1 MIVIYSIVMSVFV
14 ILYFCTLPYKKKLRK
29 KLKQKEYPLKN
40 FYGLAMFIT
49 DRFPKKIFKK
59 NDFINKAVRELKV
72 KEDTKREKYLYIV
85 NKVSICII
93 GVLITIML
101 GLGIEVSKIQK
112 SGYKIE
118 ELKRDAN
125 NNITYDIYAENEE
138 GKQEEI
144 SVEVPKKK
152 LKEEEVIEKIQSYQQ
167 QLVDKVL
174 DKNDSAEYVIKP
186 LNLLSSIGKE
196 KIQVS
201 WNISDSSVIGYDGAL
216 SDEIP
221 PEGNIVQLIATMT
234 YREVSVE
241 YSFSVNVYP
250 KQESTDIQHQ
260 VQSYINKE
268 DEYSEEVKLPVTI
281 NGKKMSYLAEKVQG
295 SGVVIILGLLVS
307 ISLFFLKDNDLK
319 KELKERE
326 HQLMVD
332 YPEIVSKLLLYHS
345 AGLSVKTA
353 IEKIVSGY
361 QEDKKTSPK
370 IYRYAYEELE
380 VALIKM
386 KSGVSETTAI
396 CEYGKRCG
404 LHCYIKL
411 SGIIEQN
418 IRRGTSALTIVL
430 KNELESSMTEKKN
443 VMLKEGGKISTK
455 LMGPM
460 IIMLVIAIAII
471 MIPAFM
477 SMNL

>member
-1 MIVIYSIVMSVFV
+1 M
-14 ILYFCTLPYKKKLRK
+14 
-29 KLKQKEYPLKN
+29 
-40 FYGLAMFIT
+40 
-49 DRFPKKIFKK
+49 
-59 NDFINKAVRELKV
+59 
-72 KEDTKREKYLYIV
+72 
-85 NKVSICII
+85 
-93 GVLITIML
+93 
-101 GLGIEVSKIQK
+101 
-112 SGYKIE
+112 
-118 ELKRDAN
+118 
-125 NNITYDIYAENEE
+125 
-138 GKQEEI
+138 
-144 SVEVPKKK
+144 
-152 LKEEEVIEKIQSYQQ
+152 
-167 QLVDKVL
+167 
-174 DKNDSAEYVIKP
+174 
-186 LNLLSSIGKE
+186 SSIGKE

-201 WNISDSSVIGYDGAL
+201 WNISDSSVIGYDGVL
-216 SDEIP
+216 SGEIP
-221 PEGNIVQLIATMT
+221 PEGKIVQLTAAMT
-234 YREVSVE
+234 YRGVSVD

-250 KQESTDIQHQ
+250 KQESTDIQYQ
-260 VQSYINKE
+260 VQSRINKE
-268 DEYSEEVKLPVTI
+268 DAYSEEVKLPETI
-281 NGKKMSYLAEKVQG
+281 NGKKMSYFTEKVQS
-295 SGVVIILGLLVS
+295 SGVVIILGLFVS

-319 KELKERE
+319 KGLKERE

-361 QEDKKTSPK
+361 QEDKKMSPK

-443 VMLKEGGKISTK
+443 IMLKEGGKISTK